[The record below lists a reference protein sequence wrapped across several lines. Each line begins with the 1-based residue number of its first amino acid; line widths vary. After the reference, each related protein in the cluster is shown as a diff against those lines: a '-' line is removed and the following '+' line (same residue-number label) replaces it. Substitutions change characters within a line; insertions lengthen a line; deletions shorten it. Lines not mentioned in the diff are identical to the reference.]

1 MYRKN
6 FLYRKKIIGGSLIG
20 DIWNTAKNVISTGAK
35 MAWDTGKE
43 LINLGT
49 SKAIT
54 AGKDLLKEQA
64 GVVQEKVSDFTRRG
78 VKNLI
83 DKAKEGVSKRLT
95 PQMKE
100 TIQTIATNPKVK
112 KILTDKTKQ
121 VLAKAPINENSR
133 AILSNL
139 IAGSGVKRLK

>member
-35 MAWDTGKE
+35 MAWDKGKE

-112 KILTDKTKQ
+112 KYLQIK
-121 VLAKAPINENSR
+121 PNR
-133 AILSNL
+133 C
-139 IAGSGVKRLK
+139 